1 MKLFWFETYKTFSR
15 WRTYISFGFIAL
27 IVIMTEVVMKLS
39 ANEILYRMMRSFQKD
54 FLIFG
59 NVLNGWFITAFIMN
73 SLHIHIPFF
82 ITLVAG
88 DIVSSEATSGTVR
101 LLLIRPPS
109 RSKIITAKYLT
120 TLFYTT
126 GLVIF
131 LGLICITLGLL
142 LFGNGDLIMN
152 YQTKFRLVFIPE
164 AEVPLRM
171 LLAFTAAV
179 WSMTVVASLAFLFST
194 LAENVC
200 SSERSR
206 DGRSCPSGERNQR
219 VARGSEGRG
228 GSCRWPQQWPGC
240 PGVIGRN
247 EAGGD
252 PPARPAGC
260 TRNAHVVTGT
270 AARGRAY
277 ERQGKSPRIGF
288 VTRRDDLRRRNERG
302 QTQWAGNHYRSERD
316 ASTRRVAGWE
326 CVPVERNVGRARWHH

>member
-1 MKLFWFETYKTFSR
+1 MKLFWLETYKTFSR

-73 SLHIHIPFF
+73 SLHFHIPFF

-88 DIVSSEATSGTVR
+88 DIVSSEATAGTVR

-109 RSKIITAKYLT
+109 RGKIITAKYLT

-131 LGLICITLGLL
+131 LALICISLGLL
-142 LFGNGDLIMN
+142 LFGHGDLMMN
-152 YQTKFRLVFIPE
+152 YQTKLRIVFIPE

-194 LAENVC
+194 LAENSIGPIIGTMAVVIVFLVLGNFPFDFFRML
-200 SSERSR
+200 S
-206 DGRSCPSGERNQR
+206 PYLFTTYMIFWQR
-219 VARGSEGRG
+219 FFDDPIPWQEIAKSALILGLHN
-228 GSCRWPQQWPGC
+228 
-240 PGVIGRN
+240 IGLFLI
-247 EAGGD
+247 AFVVF
-252 PPARPAGC
+252 
-260 TRNAHVVTGT
+260 TRKDI
-270 AARGRAY
+270 
-277 ERQGKSPRIGF
+277 KS
-288 VTRRDDLRRRNERG
+288 
-302 QTQWAGNHYRSERD
+302 
-316 ASTRRVAGWE
+316 
-326 CVPVERNVGRARWHH
+326 

>member
-1 MKLFWFETYKTFSR
+1 MKLFWLETYKTFSR

-39 ANEILYRMMRSFQKD
+39 ADEILYRMMRSFQKD

-88 DIVSSEATSGTVR
+88 DIVSSEATAGTMR

-131 LGLICITLGLL
+131 LALICITLGLL
-142 LFGNGDLIMN
+142 LFGHGDLMMN
-152 YQTKFRLVFIPE
+152 YQSKLRIVFIPE

-194 LAENVC
+194 LAENSIGPIIGTMAVVIVFLVLGNFPFDFFRML
-200 SSERSR
+200 S
-206 DGRSCPSGERNQR
+206 PYLFTTYMIFWQR
-219 VARGSEGRG
+219 FLDDPIPWQEIAWSALILGLHN
-228 GSCRWPQQWPGC
+228 
-240 PGVIGRN
+240 IGLFSI
-247 EAGGD
+247 AFVVF
-252 PPARPAGC
+252 
-260 TRNAHVVTGT
+260 TRKDI
-270 AARGRAY
+270 
-277 ERQGKSPRIGF
+277 KS
-288 VTRRDDLRRRNERG
+288 
-302 QTQWAGNHYRSERD
+302 
-316 ASTRRVAGWE
+316 
-326 CVPVERNVGRARWHH
+326 

>member
-1 MKLFWFETYKTFSR
+1 MKLLWLEIYKTFSR

-39 ANEILYRMMRSFQKD
+39 ADEILYRMMRSFQKD

-88 DIVSSEATSGTVR
+88 DIVSSEATAGTMR

-131 LGLICITLGLL
+131 LALMCITLGLL
-142 LFGNGDLIMN
+142 LFGHGDLMMN
-152 YQTKFRLVFIPE
+152 YESKLRIVFIPE

-179 WSMTVVASLAFLFST
+179 WSMMVVASLAFLLST
-194 LAENVC
+194 LAEISIGPIIGTMAVVIVFLVLGNFPFDFFRTLRPYLFTTYMVFW
-200 SSERSR
+200 
-206 DGRSCPSGERNQR
+206 QR
-219 VARGSEGRG
+219 FFEDPIPWQEIAKSALILGLHN
-228 GSCRWPQQWPGC
+228 
-240 PGVIGRN
+240 IGLFLI
-247 EAGGD
+247 AFTVF
-252 PPARPAGC
+252 
-260 TRNAHVVTGT
+260 TRKDI
-270 AARGRAY
+270 
-277 ERQGKSPRIGF
+277 KS
-288 VTRRDDLRRRNERG
+288 
-302 QTQWAGNHYRSERD
+302 
-316 ASTRRVAGWE
+316 
-326 CVPVERNVGRARWHH
+326 

>member
-1 MKLFWFETYKTFSR
+1 MKLFWLETYKTFSR

-73 SLHIHIPFF
+73 SLHFHIPFF

-88 DIVSSEATSGTVR
+88 DIVSSEATAGTVR

-109 RSKIITAKYLT
+109 RGKIITAKYLT

-131 LGLICITLGLL
+131 LALICISLGLL
-142 LFGNGDLIMN
+142 LFGHGDLMMN
-152 YQTKFRLVFIPE
+152 YQTKLRIVFIPE

-194 LAENVC
+194 LAENSIGPIIGTMAVVIVFLVLGNFPFDFFRML
-200 SSERSR
+200 SPYLFTTYMIFWQRFFDDPIPWQEIARSALIL
-206 DGRSCPSGERNQR
+206 GLHN
-219 VARGSEGRG
+219 
-228 GSCRWPQQWPGC
+228 
-240 PGVIGRN
+240 IGLFLI
-247 EAGGD
+247 AFVVF
-252 PPARPAGC
+252 
-260 TRNAHVVTGT
+260 TRKDI
-270 AARGRAY
+270 
-277 ERQGKSPRIGF
+277 KS
-288 VTRRDDLRRRNERG
+288 
-302 QTQWAGNHYRSERD
+302 
-316 ASTRRVAGWE
+316 
-326 CVPVERNVGRARWHH
+326 